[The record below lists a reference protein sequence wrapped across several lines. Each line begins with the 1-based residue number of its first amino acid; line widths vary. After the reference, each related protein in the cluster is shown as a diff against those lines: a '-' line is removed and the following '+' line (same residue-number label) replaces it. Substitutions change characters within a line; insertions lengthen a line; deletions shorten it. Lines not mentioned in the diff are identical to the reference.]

1 MRIVFGRSG
10 IKMHAEGDELWALR
24 VEKRW
29 AEEMRQD
36 LIGRGLLERGYRP
49 KSEGESLLLPLTAE
63 IPGAERAVFVPFPHR
78 EDLPRHELVGG
89 IAILQEEDRAA
100 AEKILAS
107 RPSLHTVVF
116 PTGPVAGEFR
126 TREFRIL
133 AGEPTTRTVVT
144 EHGHRFA
151 VDLSN
156 AYFSARLS
164 TERQRVH
171 AMMADGERV
180 CDMFAGVGPFAIS
193 LADRASLVVA
203 ADLNPAAVSL
213 MCENIRMNRCG
224 NVLPVLADAAHL
236 PGVFSRTFDRVI
248 MNLPMESVQFLPAA
262 FALCRPGGTIHYYA
276 LQEEEGAYLD
286 RIRAFPVK
294 SVAERRVR
302 SYSPGEWHAVYDIV
316 VGE

>member
-1 MRIVFGRSG
+1 
-10 IKMHAEGDELWALR
+10 MHAEGDELWGLR
-24 VEKRW
+24 VDKRR

-49 KSEGESLLLPLTAE
+49 RSEGESLLLPLTGE
-63 IPGAERAVFVPFPHR
+63 VPGAERAVFTPFPPR
-78 EDLPRHELVGG
+78 EDLARHELVGG

-100 AEKILAS
+100 AGRILAS
-107 RPSLHTVVF
+107 RPSLHTIVV
-116 PTGPVAGEFR
+116 PTGPVSGEFR
-126 TREFRIL
+126 TRALKVL

-144 EHGHRFA
+144 EHGRRFA
-151 VDLSN
+151 VDLAH

-171 AMMADGERV
+171 GLMAEGEEV

-193 LADRASLVVA
+193 LSDRASFVVA

-213 MCENIRMNRCG
+213 LCENVRMNRCR

-236 PGVFSRTFDRVI
+236 PGVFPRTFDRVI
-248 MNLPMESVQFLPAA
+248 MNLPMESAQFLPAA

-286 RIRAFPVK
+286 RIRAFPVQ

>member
-1 MRIVFGRSG
+1 
-10 IKMHAEGDELWALR
+10 MHGEGDERWALR
-24 VEKRW
+24 VDRRR
-29 AEEMRQD
+29 AEETRQA
-36 LIGRGLLERGYRP
+36 LIGRGLLDREHRP
-49 KSEGESLLLPLTAE
+49 RSEGESLLLPLTAE
-63 IPGAERAVFVPFPHR
+63 VPGAEPAIFVPFPQR
-78 EDLPRHELVGG
+78 DDLARHELVGG
-89 IAILQEEDRAA
+89 IAIMQEEDRAA
-100 AEKILAS
+100 AETILAS

-126 TREFRIL
+126 TREFRVL

-151 VDLSN
+151 VDLAH

-164 TERQRVH
+164 TERQRVRS
-171 AMMADGERV
+171 MMAAGERV

-193 LADRASLVVA
+193 LAGGASLVVA

-213 MCENIRMNRCG
+213 MCENIRMNRCR

-236 PGVFSRTFDRVI
+236 PGVFSRTFDRVV
-248 MNLPMESVQFLPAA
+248 MNLPMESAHFLRAA

-286 RIRAFPVK
+286 LIGTFPAAA
-294 SVAERRVR
+294 VAERRVR
-302 SYSPGEWHAVYDIV
+302 SYSPGEWHAVYDIA